1 MTFKRATCSEPR
13 PVINVVNAGSPGLMV
28 TPARPPLTMEGYCVI
43 VLPVVVYFVARS
55 AIPGMDPCCRGHIH
69 AGRER
74 RECRRISP
82 ERPPLPQLYHG
93 LAGKRN
99 PSRSPA
105 RSHTVPVGSRHGVI
119 CRFSFIGLLPVKMLA
134 SPIKLQIHLTV
145 QLHWHTM

>member
-1 MTFKRATCSEPR
+1 
-13 PVINVVNAGSPGLMV
+13 MV

-43 VLPVVVYFVARS
+43 VLQVVVYFVARP
-55 AIPGMDPCCRGHIH
+55 AIPGMNPCCRGHIH

-74 RECRRISP
+74 RECHRISP

-105 RSHTVPVGSRHGVI
+105 QGFSKVVNKVKTPRRGPREGERRSGDVGER
-119 CRFSFIGLLPVKMLA
+119 
-134 SPIKLQIHLTV
+134 
-145 QLHWHTM
+145 